1 MDSTNPPINKVFN
14 VAVIVA
20 ALGYFVDIYDLSL
33 FSIVRVNS
41 LKGIGITSPIQ
52 ITQLGGQLIQMQMFG
67 MLVGGLFWGILGDKK
82 GRLSV
87 LFGSILLYSLSNI
100 ANGFVQ
106 DFNQYQIL
114 RFIAGIGLAG
124 ELGAGITL
132 VSEIMSKE
140 KRGYGT
146 MIVACVGACG
156 AILAHLVAENV
167 GWRYCYYIGG
177 ALGMLLL
184 ILRVSV
190 FESGMFAMVKKSPV
204 EKGNFFMFF
213 TNWVRFKK
221 YLFVILI
228 GIPVWYTVGIL
239 ITFSP
244 ELAKDM
250 GIHPTIESAGKSV
263 MFSYIGL
270 VVGDLIGGTLSQV
283 LKTRKKVIF
292 GFLVSALIISMV
304 YLSLKNVNADIFYFW
319 NFMAGAGTGYWVL
332 FCSTAAEQF
341 GTNIRATAATTV
353 PNFVR
358 GSVVPM
364 VALFQYFKTLTN
376 STVDSARILGI
387 ICIVIALAAV
397 FGLQET
403 FAKDLNYLEE

>member
-1 MDSTNPPINKVFN
+1 
-14 VAVIVA
+14 
-20 ALGYFVDIYDLSL
+20 
-33 FSIVRVNS
+33 
-41 LKGIGITSPIQ
+41 LKGIGITSPTQ

-304 YLSLKNVNADIFYFW
+304 YLSLKNVNADVFYFW